1 MTFWILLLTLG
12 GLVALARR
20 LVLALARKDHDPVEY
35 YRGWRGYRHP
45 IKLENRITRQEADVI
60 TAQGAAYLI
69 GYYSDDGKLT
79 RVVKFLRGEFF
90 FEYLYSYH
98 PNGRL
103 KSARITRRDRVT
115 LLEYDSRGRR
125 VSDDSTA
132 F

>member
-1 MTFWILLLTLG
+1 MKLAILLVTLA
-12 GLVALARR
+12 GLAGLAAR
-20 LVLALARKDHDPVEY
+20 LLLALTRKPHDPVEY

-45 IKLENRITRQEADVI
+45 IKLENRITKEEAEAI
-60 TAQGAAYLI
+60 TADGAAYLV
-69 GYYSDDGKLT
+69 GYFDDGRLM

-103 KSARITRRDRVT
+103 KSARVTRRDRVT
-115 LLEYDSRGRR
+115 LLEYDPRGRR
-125 VSDDSTA
+125 VSQDSIA

>member
-45 IKLENRITRQEADVI
+45 IKLENQITSQQADAI
-60 TAQGAAYLI
+60 TADGAAYLI

-103 KSARITRRDRVT
+103 KSARITRSGRVR
-115 LLEYDSRGRR
+115 LLEYDAQGRR
-125 VSDDSTA
+125 LSQDSIA

>member
-1 MTFWILLLTLG
+1 MNFWILLLTLC

-20 LVLALARKDHDPVEY
+20 LVMALARQEHDPVEY
-35 YRGWRGYRHP
+35 YRGWGGYRHP
-45 IKLENRITRQEADVI
+45 IKLENRITREEAEAI
-60 TAQGAAYLI
+60 TADGAAYLI
-69 GYYSDDGKLT
+69 CYYNDGRLT

-103 KSARITRRDRVT
+103 KTARITRSGRVT
-115 LLEYDSRGRR
+115 VLEYDARGRR
-125 VSDDSTA
+125 LSQDSIA

>member
-45 IKLENRITRQEADVI
+45 IKLENRITKEEAEAI

-69 GYYSDDGKLT
+69 GYYGDDGKLT
-79 RVVKFLRGEFF
+79 CVVKFLRGEFF

-115 LLEYDSRGRR
+115 MLEYDSRGRR
-125 VSDDSTA
+125 VSDDSIA

>member
-1 MTFWILLLTLG
+1 MTFWILLLTLC

-45 IKLENRITRQEADVI
+45 IKLENRITKEEAEAI
-60 TAQGAAYLI
+60 TADGAAYLV
-69 GYYSDDGKLT
+69 GYFDDGRLM

-103 KSARITRRDRVT
+103 KSARVTRRDRVT

-125 VSDDSTA
+125 LSNDSIA

>member
-1 MTFWILLLTLG
+1 MNFWILLLTLG

-45 IKLENRITRQEADVI
+45 IKLENRITKEEAEAI
-60 TAQGAAYLI
+60 TADGAAYLI
-69 GYYSDDGKLT
+69 GYYNDGRLT

-90 FEYLYSYH
+90 FEYLYLYH

-125 VSDDSTA
+125 VSDDSIA